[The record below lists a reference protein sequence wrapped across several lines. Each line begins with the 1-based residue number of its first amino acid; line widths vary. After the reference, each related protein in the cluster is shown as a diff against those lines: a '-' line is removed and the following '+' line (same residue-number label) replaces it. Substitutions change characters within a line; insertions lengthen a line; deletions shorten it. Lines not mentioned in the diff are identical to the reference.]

1 MEDSRALIAAANHYG
16 VGVSQAFREPDT
28 LRNSLHYHVAAI
40 GVAWRDLKRGVLSN
54 FQNT

>member
-1 MEDSRALIAAANHYG
+1 MEDSRALIATANHYG